1 MRAGI
6 RLGLD
11 LGDVRI
17 GVARSDP
24 AGMLA
29 VPVEVIPAGPGALSR
44 IAEIVVEYEPI
55 EVLLG
60 LPIGLSGREGPAAIK
75 VREFAARLV
84 PVIADTPVRLV
95 DERLSTVTAA
105 RAMRAA
111 GTSSAKGR
119 GRVDAAAAAV
129 IVQTAL
135 EAERSTGR
143 PAGIAVE
150 AESR

>member
-1 MRAGI
+1 MRVGV
-6 RLGLD
+6 RLGID

-17 GVARSDP
+17 GLARSDP
-24 AGMLA
+24 AGTIA
-29 VPVEVIPAGPGALSR
+29 VPAEVIPAGPGDIDR
-44 IAEIVVEYEPI
+44 IIMLVHEYEVL
-55 EVLLG
+55 EVVLG
-60 LPIGLSGREGPAAIK
+60 LPLSLSGREGPAAAK
-75 VREFAARLV
+75 VRAFAARLT
-84 PVIADTPVRLV
+84 PVLGDTPLRLV

-119 GRVDAAAAAV
+119 SRVDSAAAAV

-135 EAERSTGR
+135 DTERATGR
-143 PAGIAVE
+143 PAGVIVE